1 MRAVP
6 TAALTAALVLAVVSC
21 SPDEG
26 GQEGPDTDRYLSVGD
41 SLTVGVQPTGGGQGP
56 PEETDE
62 GYTDF
67 LAASLADQGQ
77 ELDHERNGCR
87 GEDTTTF
94 LDGGNPA
101 CGDRYDG
108 DSQAETAE
116 DFLDENGDEV
126 ELITLSLGINNVAGC
141 FEQVDLSDPVDAS
154 RLDTDCVE
162 EGLER
167 VDEELP
173 EVTEQLREA
182 AGPDTQIV
190 GMTYYNPFL
199 APWAVE
205 HAGESDPGTPGGE
218 LPDGRGV
225 VDYAVEVMEQLNET
239 LRSAYAEQ
247 DIDVA
252 DVEAHFDSGEF
263 GVPEDS
269 GSDLPLNVQRVCDWT
284 WMCNTEVGP
293 DIHTDP
299 EGAQE
304 IAEVHEE
311 QVEF

>member
-6 TAALTAALVLAVVSC
+6 TAALTAALALAVASC
-21 SPDEG
+21 SADGDEDSG
-26 GQEGPDTDRYLSVGD
+26 TDRYLSVGD
-41 SLTVGVQPTGGGQGP
+41 SLTVGVQPTGEDEGL

-67 LAASLADQGQ
+67 LTASLAEQGQ
-77 ELDHERNGCR
+77 ELDHERDGCR

-108 DSQAETAE
+108 GSQAETAE
-116 DFLDENGDEV
+116 DFLDENGEEV
-126 ELITLSLGINNVAGC
+126 ELITLSLGINNIAGC

-167 VDEELP
+167 VAEELP

-205 HAGESDPGTPGGE
+205 HADESDTGTPGGE

-225 VDYAVEVMEQLNET
+225 VDYAVQVMEQLNET

-252 DVEAHFDSGEF
+252 DVEARFDSGEF
-263 GVPEDS
+263 GVPKDS
-269 GSDLPLNVQRVCDWT
+269 ESDLPLNVQRVCDWT
-284 WMCNTEVGP
+284 WMCDTETGP
-293 DIHTDP
+293 DIHTNA
-299 EGAQE
+299 EGARE
-304 IAEVHEE
+304 IARVHEE
-311 QVEF
+311 QVEP